1 MCVVY
6 GPFKSDS
13 FQNAGGGIKF
23 QILMGVCGGPFNFFF
38 GGGPSN
44 AIKRVERPNCMSF
57 FRPIG
62 FKFNINPSRLGSHG
76 SSTKLRQGF
85 SRLSFRG
92 TSN

>member
-23 QILMGVCGGPFNFFF
+23 QILMGVCGGPFIFFL
-38 GGGPSN
+38 GGLSN
-44 AIKRVERPNCMSF
+44 AIKRIEKPNCTSL

-62 FKFNINPSRLGSHG
+62 L
-76 SSTKLRQGF
+76 KLI
-85 SRLSFRG
+85 LP
-92 TSN
+92 

>member
-13 FQNAGGGIKF
+13 FQNAGGEIKF
-23 QILMGVCGGPFNFFF
+23 QILMGVCGGPFNFVL

-44 AIKRVERPNCMSF
+44 VVKRVESPNCNSF

-62 FKFNINPSRLGSHG
+62 FKLILP
-76 SSTKLRQGF
+76 
-85 SRLSFRG
+85 
-92 TSN
+92 